1 MNSVKASISL
11 LSFGAIIILFSSC
24 GGGETEPEETASV
37 DLKRVIE
44 VVFDEKEPESPITVV
59 EARKSAQPG
68 DEVIVIGKVSGAMN
82 PFTEGFATFVL
93 ADQALETC
101 DLVPGDLCETP
112 WDACC
117 VEPSVIQNMRMSI
130 QILGEDGRPVMQSL
144 RGVRGMK
151 ELDTLVV
158 SGTVAEESTADNLIL
173 NATGIFQKPSSP
185 TQES

>member
-1 MNSVKASISL
+1 MNPKKASISL
-11 LSFGAIIILFSSC
+11 LCFGAITVLFSSC
-24 GGGETEPEETASV
+24 GGGKTEPEETASV
-37 DLKRVIE
+37 DLNPVIE
-44 VVFDEKEPESPITVV
+44 GVFDETEPESPITVV

-68 DEVIVIGKVSGAMN
+68 DEIIVIGKVSGAMS

-158 SGTVAEESTADNLIL
+158 SGTVAEGSTADNLIL

>member
-1 MNSVKASISL
+1 MNPMKTSISL
-11 LSFGAIIILFSSC
+11 LCVGALTILFSSC
-24 GGGETEPEETASV
+24 GGEKAEPEETASV
-37 DLKRVIE
+37 DLNPIIE
-44 VVFDEKEPESPITVV
+44 GVFDETEPESSITVV

-68 DEVIVIGKVSGAMN
+68 DEIIVTGKVAGAMS

-117 VEPSVIQNMRMSI
+117 VESSVIQSMRMSI
-130 QILGEDGRPVMQSL
+130 QILGEDGRPVTQSL
-144 RGVRGMK
+144 GGVRGMK

-158 SGTVAEESTADNLIL
+158 SGTVAEESTAENLIL
-173 NATGIFQKPSSP
+173 NATGIFQKPASP